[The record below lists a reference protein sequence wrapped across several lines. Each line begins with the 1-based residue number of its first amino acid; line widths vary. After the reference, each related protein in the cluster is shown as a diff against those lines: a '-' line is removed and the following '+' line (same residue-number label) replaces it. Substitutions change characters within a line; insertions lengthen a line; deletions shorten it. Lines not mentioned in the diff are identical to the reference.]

1 MPRRRALPTLL
12 GMEIRS
18 VDVHDDTEFHA
29 FHEIVEAASRHERP
43 LATLWSEQEAAVM
56 FRQHDGVMSWEAH
69 GVFEDGVMVGA
80 AHALFPLHDNLDKV
94 YFEVHVAPG
103 DRGRGYGSALVGHV
117 VDRARDRD
125 RTVLV
130 GESHFPAD
138 ADESHPHR
146 RFAAKHG
153 FDLANTEMHR
163 VLELPVDDALLR
175 TWAEEAAAHHEGY
188 AVTTHVG
195 GPPEALLPS
204 YVHLLN
210 QLALDAPTGD
220 IDFEEEA
227 LTVAAYRTRLERT
240 RAQGR
245 TLYVTVAT
253 VGEGDAAEAVAHSV
267 LVVPAAGVDEPNVY
281 QWATLVRRDHRGHHL
296 GMATKAHNLRAV
308 QRAHPDRR
316 RVHTSN
322 SEVNGPMVAI
332 NERIGFR
339 PVEVNAEF
347 LRRIG

>member
-1 MPRRRALPTLL
+1 
-12 GMEIRS
+12 
-18 VDVHDDTEFHA
+18 
-29 FHEIVEAASRHERP
+29 
-43 LATLWSEQEAAVM
+43 M

-175 TWAEEAAAHHEGY
+175 KWAEEAAAHHEGY
-188 AVTTHVG
+188 TVTTHVG

-281 QWATLVRRDHRGHHL
+281 QWATWSAGTTGGTTSGWRPRRTTSARSSGHAGPSPRAHQQL
-296 GMATKAHNLRAV
+296 GGERADGRD
-308 QRAHPDRR
+308 QRADRLPARGGQR
-316 RVHTSN
+316 RVPAEDRLGRSAGST
-322 SEVNGPMVAI
+322 GPDDPAQP
-332 NERIGFR
+332 RCAGTPPAAPPGGSPSPR
-339 PVEVNAEF
+339 SPRSCA
-347 LRRIG
+347 G